1 MTTLLLGRGRKGPVI
16 GMGHIDFWGGWQS
29 SVSPGWW
36 LQGRLT
42 IQVKRSRNYKIFHIR
57 CKLSIGQDTK
67 KKKERKK
74 EKKRTSRD
82 SNERFFTHTTKK
94 RCQRN
99 PAAKVSELEV
109 AWKKFPWRL
118 FILQIRKLRP
128 RDSVSCKLYKAR
140 TSTRFNTQVSQSGA
154 FPTTQTWLSLHFNSF
169 SPPFPPVLLALS
181 LPSSLPPASLSSS
194 SSLPLS
200 LLLSPRLPLPLS
212 LPFISLLLSALPPSL
227 LPLLDLADCG
237 LSRSFLHVW
246 C

>member
-16 GMGHIDFWGGWQS
+16 GIGHIDFWGGWQS

-36 LQGRLT
+36 LQGCLT

-57 CKLSIGQDTK
+57 CKLNIRQDTQK
-67 KKKERKK
+67 KK
-74 EKKRTSRD
+74 EKKRISRD

-140 TSTRFNTQVSQSGA
+140 TRTRFNTQVSQSGA
-154 FPTTQTWLSLHFNSF
+154 FPTTQTSLSLHLNSF
-169 SPPFPPVLLALS
+169 SPPFPPVPLALS

-194 SSLPLS
+194 SSLPLTLPS
-200 LLLSPRLPLPLS
+200 PPSTSVFLLFLYCFLLS
-212 LPFISLLLSALPPSL
+212 LPPSL
-227 LPLLDLADCG
+227 PSC
-237 LSRSFLHVW
+237 LSSIWPTVG
-246 C
+246 